1 MFVRVNTL
9 HGDKGQVDSAVEF
22 VEGMARQTVEAA
34 AGNRGMATA
43 VDREAGVTFVA
54 SYWESADAMRDSEPA
69 VSEPRERAGVVGGGD
84 VTVERY
90 ELGVGQRLSMPEPG
104 APVRILRMEGDPSR
118 TDETAAFYRDE
129 VLPRLLR
136 IAGVCVD
143 GRGRRRRR
151 PGAARRAPDPGGRP
165 VRYPVHRGRDLRD
178 GAHHGPS
185 GLMSRD

>member
-9 HGDKGQVDSAVEF
+9 HGDKGQVDAAVEF
-22 VEGMARQTVEAA
+22 VEGTARQTVEAA

-43 VDREAGVTFVA
+43 VDREAGVTFAA

-90 ELGVGQRLSMPEPG
+90 ELAVGQRLSVPVPG
-104 APVRILRMEGDPSR
+104 APVRILRMEGDPAR

-136 IAGVCVD
+136 IAGVCS
-143 GRGRRRRR
+143 
-151 PGAARRAPDPGGRP
+151 AQMLIDPGDRP
-165 VRYPVHRGRDLRD
+165 VRHPVHRARDLCD